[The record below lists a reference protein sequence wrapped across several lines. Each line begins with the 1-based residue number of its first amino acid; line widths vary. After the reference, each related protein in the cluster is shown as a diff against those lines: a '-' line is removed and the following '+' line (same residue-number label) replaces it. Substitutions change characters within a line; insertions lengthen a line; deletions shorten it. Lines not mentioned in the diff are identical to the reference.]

1 MSEDTTPQK
10 QHVENYATTELFGI
24 RILREKSNGSIL
36 IEKTTRI
43 EEFLNSE
50 SFLRY
55 ARARSLNEDDLCET
69 YEIDGCEYF
78 KINPKCIRYIAAHI
92 STEFAAALDN
102 IIDDTNE
109 SRQQTS
115 SENYNKKLVFRKL
128 ESDYKI
134 SADSTRK
141 FADTFVEFTFESSM
155 KVKQDLKD
163 FCKDIKK
170 GDNETYIF
178 YDLREM
184 YYHVNERKPK
194 MTKFFNIKKYEDGSF
209 EYKEGEGPYIA
220 ESAEEVEKILD
231 AYIRHFR
238 QK

>member
-1 MSEDTTPQK
+1 MLKAYRIQIDSR
-10 QHVENYATTELFGI
+10 TEI
-24 RILREKSNGSIL
+24 IITAAVCK
-36 IEKTTRI
+36 
-43 EEFLNSE
+43 EEIVFQ
-50 SFLRY
+50 
-55 ARARSLNEDDLCET
+55 
-69 YEIDGCEYF
+69 
-78 KINPKCIRYIAAHI
+78 
-92 STEFAAALDN
+92 
-102 IIDDTNE
+102 II
-109 SRQQTS
+109 
-115 SENYNKKLVFRKL
+115 
-128 ESDYKI
+128 
-134 SADSTRK
+134 TRK
-141 FADTFVEFTFESSM
+141 FDDTLVELTFESIM

-163 FCKDIKK
+163 VCKDIKK

-220 ESAEEVEKILD
+220 ESTEEVEKILD